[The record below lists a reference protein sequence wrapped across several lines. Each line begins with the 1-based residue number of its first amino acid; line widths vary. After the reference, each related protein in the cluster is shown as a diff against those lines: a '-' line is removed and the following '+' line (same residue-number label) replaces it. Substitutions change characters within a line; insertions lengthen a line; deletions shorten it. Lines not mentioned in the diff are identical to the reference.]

1 MKTIQAA
8 AAAIL
13 LFASGLALGAEA
25 AAAGEVLLLRGA
37 VTATQ
42 DGKTL
47 RLYRGATI
55 IVGDRLRTGK
65 NGRLKLRMIDGTEIT
80 LGENSEFIVRAYELN
95 AAAGIGR
102 SALELTRGF
111 FRAVTGKITKLR
123 DNTFEV
129 KTPLAIIGVRGTDFW
144 GEQQPN
150 RFRVAMLSGTAI
162 TVRNDY
168 GSVEITEAGLG
179 TEITAPGQAPRVPFR
194 WSPEEISKAAGTV
207 D

>member
-1 MKTIQAA
+1 MKTVQAA

-13 LFASGLALGAEA
+13 LFTSGLALGAEA

-55 IVGDRLRTGK
+55 IVGDRLRTGT

>member
-1 MKTIQAA
+1 MKVTVLIAMAMICASASAA
-8 AAAIL
+8 A
-13 LFASGLALGAEA
+13 STT
-25 AAAGEVLLLRGA
+25 AGEVTLLRGA

-47 RLYRGATI
+47 RLYRGAAV
-55 IVGDRLRTGK
+55 IVGDQLRTGR
-65 NGRLKLRMIDGTEIT
+65 NARLKLRMIDGTEIA
-80 LGENSEFIVRAYELN
+80 LGENSEFIVRGYEMD
-95 AAAGIGR
+95 AAAGTGR
-102 SALELTRGF
+102 GALELTRGF
-111 FRAVTGKITKLR
+111 FRAITGRITRLR

-144 GEQQPN
+144 GEQRAD

-179 TEITAPGQAPRVPFR
+179 TEITAPGQAPRAPFR
-194 WSPEEISKAAGTV
+194 WSAEEISKAAGTV